1 MQVLNRLW
9 REEDGVTYTIEVILV
24 ATIASLGLI
33 VGLATLR
40 DSVTN
45 ELADV
50 AGAVDDLVQSYAYRG
65 IAGHSSEV
73 SGADYSDATD
83 FCDNNDD
90 APNAADQCVVHNID
104 VPLIGSGEETAGAP

>member
-33 VGLATLR
+33 VGLSTLR

-50 AGAVDDLVQSYAYRG
+50 AGAVDDLNQSYESNG
-65 IAGHSSEV
+65 ITGHSSFV
-73 SGADYSDATD
+73 AGSNYDDFQD
-83 FCDNNDD
+83 FCDDEDD
-90 APNAADQCVVHNID
+90 SDGIADQCVTHNVASAAESITL
-104 VPLIGSGEETAGAP
+104 P

>member
-33 VGLATLR
+33 VGLTTLR

-50 AGAVDDLVQSYAYRG
+50 AGAVDDIVQSYTYDG
-65 IAGHSSEV
+65 IQGHSAEV
-73 SGADYSDATD
+73 AGADYLDAQD
-83 FCDNNDD
+83 FCDDADD
-90 APNAADQCVVHNID
+90 TDAVADQCVVNNFR
-104 VPLIGSGEETAGAP
+104 GGEEEGALLP

>member
-33 VGLATLR
+33 VGLTTLR

-50 AGAVDDLVQSYAYRG
+50 AGAVDDIVQSYTYDG
-65 IAGHSSEV
+65 ITGHSAEV
-73 SGADYSDATD
+73 SGADFNDETD
-83 FCDNNDD
+83 FCDDNDD
-90 APNAADQCVVHNID
+90 TATVADQCVVNNTSSGNEEGT
-104 VPLIGSGEETAGAP
+104 PLP